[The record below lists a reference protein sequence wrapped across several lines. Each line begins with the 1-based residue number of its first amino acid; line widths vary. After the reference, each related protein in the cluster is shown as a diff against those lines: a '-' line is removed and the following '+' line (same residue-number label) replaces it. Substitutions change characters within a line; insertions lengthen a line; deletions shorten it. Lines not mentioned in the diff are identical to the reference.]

1 MSLDPKGPTCDA
13 IFVTGSV
20 PVPVPVTAL
29 RRRSAMSELCRRA
42 LRPVL
47 SDIRYA
53 IRSASEELRVVQ
65 LVRLRGRGGS
75 PCRFVTPQGGGGKV
89 QAGRE
94 TVPQSQRVTKSLPL
108 ERSEALR
115 RKIGR

>member
-94 TVPQSQRVTKSLPL
+94 TVPQSQGVTKSLPL